1 MLLCKEQLLTGGIQ
15 HPPNPVVSGS
25 SFVCR
30 SQTLPRAA
38 EMSSPVINEL
48 FPQMVPG
55 CNSRRLSHVSGDN
68 GGFQLVG
75 RLCLTN
81 TVYYS
86 PRALLRIRIKIKL
99 DTTACS
105 LSALGNGHPSFGKKP
120 PKTKGF
126 HTPHKFLSQKSQVT
140 LIHLVFLPQ
149 SRKILTDL

>member
-15 HPPNPVVSGS
+15 HLPNPVVSRS
-25 SFVCR
+25 SFVCT
-30 SQTLPRAA
+30 SLTLPRAA
-38 EMSSPVINEL
+38 EISSPVINEL

-55 CNSRRLSHVSGDN
+55 YKSRRLSHVSGDS

-99 DTTACS
+99 DITACS
-105 LSALGNGHPSFGKKP
+105 LSALGNGDSSFGKKN

-126 HTPHKFLSQKSQVT
+126 YTPHKFLSQRSK
-140 LIHLVFLPQ
+140 
-149 SRKILTDL
+149 